1 MKRAE
6 SGVDGLPARER
17 DQLIALRL
25 QQSLYAAAGR
35 HLAQVSGVVLLF
47 LADGDRHRL
56 DRHLPVIVASANS
69 LAEHLAAAVLPS
81 ESLQLLQ
88 TVRERLSA
96 IVAWLQHGRS
106 SGMPSDRDAEAAL
119 AELQRLRGM
128 LLLAG
133 QQSCQFSMI
142 HFAAGCCCGSHESPP
157 RDRLAAIE
165 AMAS

>member
-81 ESLQLLQ
+81 SNIILQKYLFKRYMTITGTICRCNMLSGPVFALPGKQSLF
-88 TVRERLSA
+88 
-96 IVAWLQHGRS
+96 
-106 SGMPSDRDAEAAL
+106 
-119 AELQRLRGM
+119 LQR
-128 LLLAG
+128 
-133 QQSCQFSMI
+133 
-142 HFAAGCCCGSHESPP
+142 
-157 RDRLAAIE
+157 
-165 AMAS
+165 